1 MERGKIM
8 DIDVRVTG
16 KTKLLG
22 LVGNPVE
29 HSISPQL
36 HNTLS
41 SLLGLDIVYIPLAVG
56 KEDLETVVKAL
67 KALDFI
73 GFNVTIPYK
82 RDIMKYLDE
91 NSKEAILMGAV
102 NTVKKIDGRLYGYNT
117 DAEGFL
123 RSFKEEAGVGF
134 KGKKVVLIGAGGV
147 ARAIAV
153 KIASEDAEKI
163 SVVNRTGEKSVELA
177 EVVNE
182 NIKEIVQVYNFE
194 DKTFRMA
201 FEESDIIINTTSV
214 GMYPKTRETPVKFTE
229 CFNKNQIVYDVIYN
243 PEKTKFLNDAEKRGA
258 KIINGLGMLFYQG
271 ISAYEIW
278 TGVKFTEDKLKSV
291 YESFKK
297 YLQLKSA
304 K

>member
-1 MERGKIM
+1 MERGKSM

-16 KTKLLG
+16 KTRLLG

-29 HSISPQL
+29 HSISPEL
-36 HNTLS
+36 HNSLS
-41 SLLGLDIVYIPLAVG
+41 TLLGLDIVYVPLAV
-56 KEDLETVVKAL
+56 KKADLETVVKAL
-67 KALDFI
+67 KSLDFI

-91 NSKEAILMGAV
+91 NTKESILMGAV

-123 RSFKEEAGVGF
+123 RSFKEETGVGF

-153 KIASEDAEKI
+153 KIAGEDAEKI
-163 SVVNRTGEKSVELA
+163 SLVNRTAEKAIELA
-177 EVVNE
+177 DVVNE
-182 NIKEIVQVYNFE
+182 NVKEIVQVYNFE

-214 GMYPKTRETPVKFTE
+214 GMYPKTRETPIKFSE
-229 CFNKNQIVYDVIYN
+229 CFNKKQIVYDVIYN
-243 PEKTKFLNDAEKRGA
+243 PEKTKFLKDAEKMGA
-258 KIINGLGMLFYQG
+258 KTVNGLGMLFYQG

-278 TGVKFTEDKLKSV
+278 TGVKLTEDILKSV
-291 YESFKK
+291 YDSFKK
-297 YLQLKSA
+297 YLKVKSS

>member
-163 SVVNRTGEKSVELA
+163 SVVNRTVEKSVELA

-278 TGVKFTEDKLKSV
+278 TGVKFTEDKLESV

>member
-1 MERGKIM
+1 LTRIQ
-8 DIDVRVTG
+8 R
-16 KTKLLG
+16 
-22 LVGNPVE
+22 
-29 HSISPQL
+29 S
-36 HNTLS
+36 NTH
-41 SLLGLDIVYIPLAVG
+41 
-56 KEDLETVVKAL
+56 
-67 KALDFI
+67 
-73 GFNVTIPYK
+73 
-82 RDIMKYLDE
+82 
-91 NSKEAILMGAV
+91 GAV

-163 SVVNRTGEKSVELA
+163 SVVNRTVEKSVELA

-214 GMYPKTRETPVKFTE
+214 GMYPKTRETPL
-229 CFNKNQIVYDVIYN
+229 NSLSAS
-243 PEKTKFLNDAEKRGA
+243 TKIK
-258 KIINGLGMLFYQG
+258 
-271 ISAYEIW
+271 
-278 TGVKFTEDKLKSV
+278 
-291 YESFKK
+291 
-297 YLQLKSA
+297 
-304 K
+304 